1 MATAT
6 ERSQDA
12 GQCRVQAELMLLQ
25 FQGSIPFPSTRTS
38 QTLLAKRTMFL
49 RSQLFVLALLAS
61 RVAGHGLERRA
72 NPLDK
77 YPQNTVPNGN
87 GPILY
92 YNGSGPLP
100 SINTISPEPAPLPAL
115 AVGQISASVVQEV
128 VAISTGGL
136 INDSCTI
143 CQASLDVLHIASLT
157 LSQNA
162 MTTIMID
169 ICITLDLTSLTDHGS
184 CESYFSGTGGLGP
197 YLAQVLQRMSL
208 ATGDMQAF
216 CFYEFSTCKAPP
228 LAKIN
233 ERDWFPPKPANRMSA
248 PQPSGETFNV
258 LHFSDWHMDPRYD
271 VGGEANCTTGLCCRF
286 DSANSHL
293 NTTSLN
299 PSLPAS
305 RFGDFTCDSP
315 ADLALSAF
323 SSMRQNVNFSSVAW
337 SIFTG
342 DIVSH
347 DRTNQASEALSEY
360 EETTAY
366 ETFKAQLGSIP
377 LYATLGNHDSWPS
390 GFNTP
395 NSFQNGTNAFSWN
408 YELLSSLW
416 QAEGW
421 INGTEQQYASS
432 PYGAYAHT
440 TKEGLR
446 VVSINSDFW
455 YTPNIFNYYNYTNP
469 DKSGILRFLVSELLA
484 AETANQRVWIIGHV
498 PSGGGSAIANPSILF
513 HSIVA
518 RFSPSTIAGV
528 FFGHTHQDN
537 KQLFYDFAST
547 NSSSPS
553 SDVRNYTALNY
564 DAPLMVAWVGPSIVP
579 LTNYNAGWSVY
590 SVDAVTFEVVNA
602 QVYFANISN
611 TLSWSPE
618 PVWEFE
624 YDARSTY
631 DPLCQWPAYAPLNAT
646 FWSEVTERMMK
657 DDSLIAEY
665 LFLAS
670 KKSVLT
676 PACVGK
682 CLERSICSIRS
693 SNRAVS
699 DTCA

>member
-1 MATAT
+1 
-6 ERSQDA
+6 
-12 GQCRVQAELMLLQ
+12 
-25 FQGSIPFPSTRTS
+25 
-38 QTLLAKRTMFL
+38 MFL

-77 YPQNTVPNGN
+77 YPRNTVPNGN

-92 YNGSGPLP
+92 YNGSGPVP

-258 LHFSDWHMDPRYD
+258 LHFSDWHSKSSCLVY
-271 VGGEANCTTGLCCRF
+271 
-286 DSANSHL
+286 
-293 NTTSLN
+293 
-299 PSLPAS
+299 PS
-305 RFGDFTCDSP
+305 R
-315 ADLALSAF
+315 
-323 SSMRQNVNFSSVAW
+323 
-337 SIFTG
+337 
-342 DIVSH
+342 
-347 DRTNQASEALSEY
+347 ASEALSEY

-377 LYATLGNHDSWPS
+377 
-390 GFNTP
+390 F
-395 NSFQNGTNAFSWN
+395 FQNGTNAFSWN

-682 CLERSICSIRS
+682 CLERRICSIRS